1 MVPYLGPTIAISPA
15 IVIAIITSPLMLL
28 KLAVVWTLVQFF
40 EGHFISPNVMG
51 KTLKI
56 HPLTIIFILL
66 CAGNL
71 MGIVGVIIGIPLYAV
86 LKVLVSH
93 IFILF
98 KRRYNR
104 YYGNDAGEYTITE
117 EEKGI
122 KQ

>member
-1 MVPYLGPTIAISPA
+1 
-15 IVIAIITSPLMLL
+15 MLL

-56 HPLTIIFILL
+56 YPLTIIFILL

-93 IFILF
+93 IFLLF

-104 YYGNDAGEYTITE
+104 YYGNDEGEYNIKKEEEITE
-117 EEKGI
+117 
-122 KQ
+122 